1 MIQGEEEELNASLL
15 LILDVGNEVS
25 ELQTIYDKKLV
36 ELRSLTNDNDRL
48 SKQLSQYKQQL
59 TDSEQQQKQ
68 LNHSI
73 EQLEKDI
80 DGSREQFLDCEK
92 KTLTDTEHVKQLQRR
107 HEAVITGTAVVGGSS
122 QAGGPNDDSRLT
134 NKEKLDKYKEQRGEV
149 TTKIKQL
156 QQRIEHSAGELKKL
170 RTEQKSLTSKQ
181 GSSSSMRTDFEQK
194 KKTLTQCA
202 NELNQLQFDVER
214 LKQCR
219 ADVRQDDESLAR
231 DQNRLQQM
239 KRQNHQ
245 LDFQFTNPTPS
256 FDRTKHVHGLVAT
269 LFNIKESK
277 YAQALEL
284 TAGGKLFHVVVD
296 TDETSKLLFKHGDLK
311 KRITFVPL
319 NRISSNVIPKQRVEA
334 ARRELG
340 DANAIFLAKDLVSY
354 NASKYETLMNYVFG
368 STIICSTSAIAQRV
382 AFDEKLGLHAM
393 AITLDGDVYNPAGI
407 LSGGDRGGGNR
418 GPTLLEIVA
427 EMNQLEE
434 HIRQYNSNTRQEL
447 TRLERDYLQHQNL
460 QQQVDSLTS
469 EMKLLELKLA
479 QNDEHRLQTDISTLE
494 EQESSNKKE
503 LDEQRQE
510 EKSLSEKINELEKM
524 FKNEGEAKKKEL
536 AEIEQLM
543 KKAEKQVE
551 LSQKRSREMQTHI
564 KDLEMQLESQRA
576 ELQTLTCD
584 MDALRA
590 TIDTCIA
597 SLDEATQVISEK
609 QTDVDELL
617 GNLQTKRS
625 RLTEY
630 NNRIHSLH
638 QKEQQ
643 LIKERRTLELQLEKN
658 KHSIV
663 DLQNIVKESVRRR
676 QLIIDKHGRWIEEEK
691 EKFGVPGGQYDFGS
705 MNIAKMQKDAKD
717 DKEKV
722 TKMSKHVDERAMTLL
737 EQKRTMY
744 KQVSSL
750 HNDQRSIFILVLFL
764 PYSYWPNRRKC
775 WKTRRTSNESL
786 PNGTRRNRKP
796 CGSLGSVWTSHS
808 ARSSPPSCTM
818 PTRN

>member
-1 MIQGEEEELNASLL
+1 
-15 LILDVGNEVS
+15 
-25 ELQTIYDKKLV
+25 
-36 ELRSLTNDNDRL
+36 
-48 SKQLSQYKQQL
+48 
-59 TDSEQQQKQ
+59 
-68 LNHSI
+68 
-73 EQLEKDI
+73 
-80 DGSREQFLDCEK
+80 
-92 KTLTDTEHVKQLQRR
+92 
-107 HEAVITGTAVVGGSS
+107 
-122 QAGGPNDDSRLT
+122 
-134 NKEKLDKYKEQRGEV
+134 
-149 TTKIKQL
+149 
-156 QQRIEHSAGELKKL
+156 
-170 RTEQKSLTSKQ
+170 
-181 GSSSSMRTDFEQK
+181 MRTDFDQK
-194 KKTLTQCA
+194 KNTLTQCT
-202 NELNQLQFDVER
+202 NELNKLQFDVER

-219 ADVRQDDESLAR
+219 SDVRNDDERLAR

-245 LDFQFTNPTPS
+245 LDFQFTNPTPN

-269 LFNIKESK
+269 LFNINENK

-284 TAGGKLFHVVVD
+284 AAGGKLFHVVVD
-296 TDETSKLLFKHGDLK
+296 TDETSKLLFKYGDLK

-319 NRISSNVIPKQRVEA
+319 NRISSNVIPKQKVEA

-340 DANAIFLAKDLVSY
+340 DHDAIFLAKDLVNY

-407 LSGGDRGGGNR
+407 LSGGDRGGANR
-418 GPTLLEIVA
+418 GPTLLETVA

-434 HIRQYNSNTRQEL
+434 HIRQHNANNRQEL
-447 TRLERDYLQHQNL
+447 TRLERDYVQYQNL
-460 QQQVDSLTS
+460 QQQIDSLTS

-494 EQESSNKKE
+494 QQETSNKKE

-510 EKSLSEKINELEKM
+510 EKSLNERITDLEKM

-543 KKAEKQVE
+543 KKADKQVE

-576 ELQTLTCD
+576 ELETLTSD

-590 TIDTCIA
+590 TISTCI
-597 SLDEATQVISEK
+597 SSIDEATQVIAQK
-609 QTDVDELL
+609 QTDVAELL
-617 GNLQTKRS
+617 VNLQTKRS

-643 LIKERRTLELQLEKN
+643 LIKERRTIELQLEKN
-658 KHSIV
+658 KHSLV

-676 QLIIDKHGRWIEEEK
+676 HLIIDKHGRWIEEEK

-744 KQVSSL
+744 KQVSALASTLLLIFVRFSSL
-750 HNDQRSIFILVLFL
+750 
-764 PYSYWPNRRKC
+764 
-775 WKTRRTSNESL
+775 
-786 PNGTRRNRKP
+786 
-796 CGSLGSVWTSHS
+796 
-808 ARSSPPSCTM
+808 
-818 PTRN
+818 